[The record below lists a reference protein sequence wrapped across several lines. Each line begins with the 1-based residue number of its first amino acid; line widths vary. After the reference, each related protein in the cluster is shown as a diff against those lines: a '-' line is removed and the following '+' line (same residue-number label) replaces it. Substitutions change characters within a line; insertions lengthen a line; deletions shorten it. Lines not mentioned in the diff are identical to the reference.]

1 VKKVMNTKRFDMKKF
16 FTLITFVFV
25 AAFSAFADG
34 DETENGSFPFSE
46 TKNISRSFP
55 SVPNMR
61 VEVINKYGDVQIETW
76 NKDSVRVEVNIT
88 AQSDDMEDVR
98 VLLDMADVDISGGSG
113 FVLAQLNWGQNQS
126 AWKRS
131 AVEVMLNLNKD
142 QRLNIDYT
150 IYMPANLSLKID
162 NRFGNVVFGDFTG
175 KTYLQVMHGDVRA
188 HQLKDLR
195 SAVVKYGRMDIDE
208 LGEGTVSLSFGEIN
222 CNKVDELSI
231 NSSSSEINIEKVN
244 ALVVSSTSDK
254 FDLEYVGKISGSGML
269 SNFRI
274 RELTQKLVLTA
285 KFGSVS
291 IRKVKQDFE
300 MITLSAYSNDVSI
313 GFESQA
319 AFAFGIQLE
328 NGKNF
333 TFPQSM
339 VNIEDDEL
347 IGKIRRIKGS
357 FNKGTSQKVTIS
369 GKSTTLRFEYQD

>member
-1 VKKVMNTKRFDMKKF
+1 MKKF
-16 FTLITFVFV
+16 FTLIVFVFV
-25 AAFSAFADG
+25 VAFSAFADHAA
-34 DETENGSFPFSE
+34 TENGSFPFSE

-162 NRFGNVVFGDFTG
+162 NRFGNVMMGDFFG

-188 HQLKDLR
+188 HHLKDLR
-195 SAVVKYGRMDIDE
+195 SAVVKYGRIDIDE
-208 LGEGTVSLSFGEIN
+208 MGEATVSLSFGEIN
-222 CNKVDELSI
+222 CNQVDELTI

-244 ALVVSSTSDK
+244 SLVVSSTSDK
-254 FDLEYVGKISGSGML
+254 FDLEHVVKMTGSGML

-274 RELTQKLVLTA
+274 RELQQKIVLTA
-285 KFGSVS
+285 KFGSIS
-291 IRKVKQDFE
+291 LRKVQKDFE
-300 MITLSAYSNDVSI
+300 MISLTAYSNDISI
-313 GFESQA
+313 GFETQA

-339 VNIEDDEL
+339 VAVEEDEL
-347 IGKIRRIKGS
+347 IGKIRRIKGT
-357 FNKGTSQKVTIS
+357 FNKGTAQKVTIS

>member
-1 VKKVMNTKRFDMKKF
+1 
-16 FTLITFVFV
+16 
-25 AAFSAFADG
+25 
-34 DETENGSFPFSE
+34 
-46 TKNISRSFP
+46 
-55 SVPNMR
+55 
-61 VEVINKYGDVQIETW
+61 
-76 NKDSVRVEVNIT
+76 
-88 AQSDDMEDVR
+88 
-98 VLLDMADVDISGGSG
+98 
-113 FVLAQLNWGQNQS
+113 
-126 AWKRS
+126 
-131 AVEVMLNLNKD
+131 
-142 QRLNIDYT
+142 
-150 IYMPANLSLKID
+150 
-162 NRFGNVVFGDFTG
+162 VFGDFTG